1 MPSQNPVHINV
12 EEIML
17 ESQVEGE
24 EPTAYRGSSW
34 ALDTVWLQ
42 HKWHK

>member
-12 EEIML
+12 EKIML

-24 EPTAYRGSSW
+24 EPTAYRGLLGSGHCM
-34 ALDTVWLQ
+34 ATAQ
-42 HKWHK
+42 MA